1 MGVVERKLRRPER
14 SRLLWVTRDDTSPHP
29 YLVESARRAGEAV
42 RELHWAVPLDG
53 ERSFGRFVEVG
64 GRNGRAYTAR
74 QVGLEAPL
82 AEASDRVNERTK
94 QELVEQVSEMARPGD
109 KVAVLGVTYRPNT
122 YITEEAAGLY
132 LAQQLKR
139 RGYRVFIHDFAATP
153 ANSPSLHEFER
164 ISNWEEFKAN
174 PGVGL
179 AVICCPWPQ
188 YRYLAATAGTRV
200 FTPWLL

>member
-94 QELVEQVSEMARPGD
+94 QELVEQVSEIARPGD

-132 LAQQLKR
+132 LAQQSN
-139 RGYRVFIHDFAATP
+139 GAAIAFSSMTSLRP
-153 ANSPSLHEFER
+153 PPILRAFTSSSGFPTGRNSKP
-164 ISNWEEFKAN
+164 IPVW
-174 PGVGL
+174 G
-179 AVICCPWPQ
+179 
-188 YRYLAATAGTRV
+188 
-200 FTPWLL
+200 

>member
-1 MGVVERKLRRPER
+1 
-14 SRLLWVTRDDTSPHP
+14 
-29 YLVESARRAGEAV
+29 
-42 RELHWAVPLDG
+42 
-53 ERSFGRFVEVG
+53 
-64 GRNGRAYTAR
+64 
-74 QVGLEAPL
+74 
-82 AEASDRVNERTK
+82 VNEGTK

-139 RGYRVFIHDFAATP
+139 RGYRVLIHDFAATP

-174 PGVGL
+174 PGVAL

-188 YRYLAATAGTRV
+188 YRDLAATAGMRV